1 MATDVAAPSTSS
13 GSPSKDLDSEAKD
26 LIGQGRRHLVLGEIP
41 NAVNCFQE
49 CCGILAAKYGET
61 ADEVGEAYYMY
72 GRSLIELARLET
84 GVLGNALQG
93 VPDESD
99 SEAEEGEDSTVG
111 NPDDIKGEEREKV
124 SKEVGQAFE
133 AVIEAA
139 EAAKEKK
146 DTPEQEADAG
156 QKEAKDEDKES
167 DDTKAKDG
175 GKEDADTDK
184 KDDGKKDEDAD
195 KKADEKEEKKDDA
208 DAEKEDVEDTGK
220 SEEEVSLD
228 EEMETGEDQSEGA
241 EEKDSEKESEKESE
255 ASEDVGNLQLAW
267 EVLELARNIYSKKET
282 KEDRLKLAQIYL
294 HLGEIGLETEKYD
307 QAAED
312 FMSCLKIQQELL
324 DAEDRL
330 LAESY
335 PCIVYSGKRLL
346 QGKIEELETGK
357 GKDSVSSDDPIVV
370 HRKEVEELNALLPEI
385 SSKIEDAEDMK
396 KGAEAE
402 ARLIMASELKGY
414 SIKLLPEKCEF
425 RERALEQEQE
435 HHLQLHQLLR
445 LETGVLG
452 NALQGVPDESDSEAE
467 EGEDSTVGNP
477 DDIKGE
483 EREKVSKEVGEAFEA
498 VIEAAEAAKEKK
510 GEKDT
515 PEQEADAEQKEAK
528 DEDKESDDT
537 KAKDGGKEDADTDK
551 KDDGKKDED
560 ADKKADE
567 KEEKKDDADAE
578 KEDVED
584 TGKSEE
590 EVSQDEEM
598 ETGEDQSEGAEEKD
612 SEKESEKESEA
623 SEDVGNLQLAWEV
636 LELARNIYSKKETKE
651 DRLKLAQIYLHLG
664 EIGLETEKYD
674 QAAEDF
680 MSCLKIQ
687 QELLDAEDRLLA
699 ESHYQL
705 GLAYS
710 LSKDYDKSIEYYRN
724 SHNVI
729 KSRIGLLQGKIEELE
744 TGKGKESVSS
754 DDPIVVHRKEV
765 EELNAL
771 LPEISSKIEDAEDMK
786 KGAEAEARL
795 IMASELGI
803 GAGAGASSS
812 AAPASTI
819 AVKKAGEG
827 SSSSS
832 ADAKPAADI
841 SHLVR
846 KKRKPSDEDKADS
859 SSDAKKPRQENGAGD
874 KAAVNG
880 TAVNGTAVNGTAVN
894 GAAGSSTETSPEKDK
909 EQAKITPKT
918 VEDLKKDQESK
929 KEQDT
934 DTTAM
939 ETTSS

>member
-111 NPDDIKGEEREKV
+111 NPDDI
-124 SKEVGQAFE
+124 
-133 AVIEAA
+133 
-139 EAAKEKK
+139 K

-330 LAESY
+330 LAES
-335 PCIVYSGKRLL
+335 
-346 QGKIEELETGK
+346 
-357 GKDSVSSDDPIVV
+357 
-370 HRKEVEELNALLPEI
+370 
-385 SSKIEDAEDMK
+385 
-396 KGAEAE
+396 
-402 ARLIMASELKGY
+402 
-414 SIKLLPEKCEF
+414 
-425 RERALEQEQE
+425 
-435 HHLQLHQLLR
+435 
-445 LETGVLG
+445 
-452 NALQGVPDESDSEAE
+452 
-467 EGEDSTVGNP
+467 
-477 DDIKGE
+477 
-483 EREKVSKEVGEAFEA
+483 
-498 VIEAAEAAKEKK
+498 
-510 GEKDT
+510 
-515 PEQEADAEQKEAK
+515 
-528 DEDKESDDT
+528 
-537 KAKDGGKEDADTDK
+537 
-551 KDDGKKDED
+551 
-560 ADKKADE
+560 
-567 KEEKKDDADAE
+567 
-578 KEDVED
+578 
-584 TGKSEE
+584 
-590 EVSQDEEM
+590 
-598 ETGEDQSEGAEEKD
+598 
-612 SEKESEKESEA
+612 
-623 SEDVGNLQLAWEV
+623 
-636 LELARNIYSKKETKE
+636 
-651 DRLKLAQIYLHLG
+651 
-664 EIGLETEKYD
+664 
-674 QAAEDF
+674 
-680 MSCLKIQ
+680 
-687 QELLDAEDRLLA
+687 
-699 ESHYQL
+699 HYQL

-744 TGKGKESVSS
+744 TGKGKDSVSS

-934 DTTAM
+934 DTAAM

>member
-124 SKEVGQAFE
+124 SKEVG
-133 AVIEAA
+133 
-139 EAAKEKK
+139 
-146 DTPEQEADAG
+146 
-156 QKEAKDEDKES
+156 
-167 DDTKAKDG
+167 
-175 GKEDADTDK
+175 
-184 KDDGKKDEDAD
+184 
-195 KKADEKEEKKDDA
+195 
-208 DAEKEDVEDTGK
+208 
-220 SEEEVSLD
+220 
-228 EEMETGEDQSEGA
+228 
-241 EEKDSEKESEKESE
+241 
-255 ASEDVGNLQLAW
+255 
-267 EVLELARNIYSKKET
+267 
-282 KEDRLKLAQIYL
+282 
-294 HLGEIGLETEKYD
+294 
-307 QAAED
+307 
-312 FMSCLKIQQELL
+312 
-324 DAEDRL
+324 
-330 LAESY
+330 
-335 PCIVYSGKRLL
+335 
-346 QGKIEELETGK
+346 
-357 GKDSVSSDDPIVV
+357 
-370 HRKEVEELNALLPEI
+370 
-385 SSKIEDAEDMK
+385 
-396 KGAEAE
+396 
-402 ARLIMASELKGY
+402 
-414 SIKLLPEKCEF
+414 
-425 RERALEQEQE
+425 
-435 HHLQLHQLLR
+435 
-445 LETGVLG
+445 
-452 NALQGVPDESDSEAE
+452 
-467 EGEDSTVGNP
+467 
-477 DDIKGE
+477 
-483 EREKVSKEVGEAFEA
+483 EAFEA
-498 VIEAAEAAKEKK
+498 VIEAAEAAKEK
-510 GEKDT
+510 KDT

-567 KEEKKDDADAE
+567 KEEKKDDADTE

-590 EVSQDEEM
+590 EVSQDKEM

-651 DRLKLAQIYLHLG
+651 ERLKLAQIYLHLG

-812 AAPASTI
+812 AAPASMI

-827 SSSSS
+827 SSSSSS

-934 DTTAM
+934 DTAAM

>member
-111 NPDDIKGEEREKV
+111 NPDDIK
-124 SKEVGQAFE
+124 
-133 AVIEAA
+133 
-139 EAAKEKK
+139 
-146 DTPEQEADAG
+146 
-156 QKEAKDEDKES
+156 
-167 DDTKAKDG
+167 
-175 GKEDADTDK
+175 
-184 KDDGKKDEDAD
+184 
-195 KKADEKEEKKDDA
+195 
-208 DAEKEDVEDTGK
+208 
-220 SEEEVSLD
+220 
-228 EEMETGEDQSEGA
+228 
-241 EEKDSEKESEKESE
+241 
-255 ASEDVGNLQLAW
+255 
-267 EVLELARNIYSKKET
+267 
-282 KEDRLKLAQIYL
+282 
-294 HLGEIGLETEKYD
+294 
-307 QAAED
+307 
-312 FMSCLKIQQELL
+312 
-324 DAEDRL
+324 
-330 LAESY
+330 
-335 PCIVYSGKRLL
+335 
-346 QGKIEELETGK
+346 
-357 GKDSVSSDDPIVV
+357 
-370 HRKEVEELNALLPEI
+370 
-385 SSKIEDAEDMK
+385 
-396 KGAEAE
+396 
-402 ARLIMASELKGY
+402 
-414 SIKLLPEKCEF
+414 
-425 RERALEQEQE
+425 
-435 HHLQLHQLLR
+435 
-445 LETGVLG
+445 
-452 NALQGVPDESDSEAE
+452 
-467 EGEDSTVGNP
+467 
-477 DDIKGE
+477 
-483 EREKVSKEVGEAFEA
+483 
-498 VIEAAEAAKEKK
+498 
-510 GEKDT
+510 DT

-567 KEEKKDDADAE
+567 KEEKKDDADTE

-590 EVSQDEEM
+590 EVSQDKEM

-651 DRLKLAQIYLHLG
+651 ERLKLAQIYLHLG

-812 AAPASTI
+812 AAPASMI

-827 SSSSS
+827 SSSSSS

-934 DTTAM
+934 DTAAM